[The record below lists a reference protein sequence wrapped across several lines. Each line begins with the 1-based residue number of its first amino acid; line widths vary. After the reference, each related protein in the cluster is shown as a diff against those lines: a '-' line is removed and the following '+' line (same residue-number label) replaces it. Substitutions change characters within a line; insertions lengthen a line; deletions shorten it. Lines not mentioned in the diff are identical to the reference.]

1 MLITTSVSKSLNNL
15 SPSVFNTWF
24 IFSSDQHTYETSSS
38 TQGNLLKPLYRRKR
52 YGKDSIYRKYS
63 YYDNIKFKNR
73 NFEFSEIYSE
83 KILNISKGLS
93 PFKVAGID
101 NLSGKFLKDG
111 TDILATPI
119 F

>member
-1 MLITTSVSKSLNNL
+1 M
-15 SPSVFNTWF
+15 
-24 IFSSDQHTYETSSS
+24 
-38 TQGNLLKPLYRRKR
+38 KPLYRRKR
-52 YGKDSIYRKYS
+52 YRKDSIYRKYS

-73 NFEFSEIYSE
+73 NFEFSEICSE

-93 PFKVAGID
+93 PFKVASID